1 MPSPSVLDLDELIAP
16 IPGDSPAGG
25 SVPFAVREKL
35 EEYRKEV
42 DPNDFDANDPMR
54 PESAQKADWAAV
66 VRLTRETLTE
76 TSKDLLVAARLTEG
90 LTKAHGFGGL
100 RDGLRLMR
108 RLVSECWDR
117 LNPAIESEDD
127 LEVRAAPF
135 YWIDEADR
143 GARFPNTLRQVPMV
157 WGEGGRFGWLQ
168 WKQSQGGKDGI
179 SPADIE
185 KAIEATPREL
195 CQATVEDLTESWQ
208 ELDTLAKELNGKM
221 GQYAPAFT
229 GLRQAVGECR
239 ALAQQILQRKGPD
252 LSQPE
257 EQAGGGEA
265 GDGGA
270 VGAGPADRGGSFLGK
285 QVNSRAQVYQ
295 QLAQTAALLQRLEPH
310 SPIPYLIN
318 RAVELGALSFPE
330 LMKQLIRDSD
340 VLTSMNREL
349 GIKEPSEE

>member
-1 MPSPSVLDLDELIAP
+1 MPSPPILDLDELVAP

-25 SVPFAVREKL
+25 SAPFAVREKL

-42 DPNDFDANDPMR
+42 DPNDFDAKDPMR
-54 PESAQKADWAAV
+54 PEAPVKANWAGV
-66 VRLTRETLTE
+66 VELARETLVG
-76 TSKDLLVAARLTEG
+76 TSKDLLIAARLTEG
-90 LTKAHGFGGL
+90 LTKAHGFVGL
-100 RDGLRLMR
+100 RDGLRLLR
-108 RLVSECWDR
+108 RLVTECWDR

-135 YWIDEADR
+135 FWLDDADR

-157 WGEGGRFGWLQ
+157 WFEGVRYGWLQ
-168 WKQSQGGKDGI
+168 WKQAQGGKDGI
-179 SPADIE
+179 SPAVID
-185 KAIEATPREL
+185 KAIEATPREH
-195 CQATVEDLTESWQ
+195 CQAMLEDLTDGWQ

-252 LSQPE
+252 LSQPGE
-257 EQAGGGEA
+257 EA
-265 GDGGA
+265 GDGH
-270 VGAGPADRGGSFLGK
+270 AGGEAPAEGGGNFLGR

-330 LMKQLIRDSD
+330 LMRQLIRDSD
-340 VLTSMNREL
+340 VLTLMNREL

>member
-1 MPSPSVLDLDELIAP
+1 MPSPPLFDLDELIAP
-16 IPGDSPAGG
+16 IPGDSPAGN

-42 DPNDFDANDPMR
+42 DPNDFDAKDPMR
-54 PESAQKADWAAV
+54 PESLQKADWAAV
-66 VRLTRETLTE
+66 VRLARETLTG
-76 TSKDLLVAARLTEG
+76 TSKDLLVTARLTEG
-90 LTKAHGFGGL
+90 LTKAHGFGGM

-108 RLVSECWDR
+108 RLVVECWDR

-135 YWIDEADR
+135 YWLDEDDR
-143 GARFPNTLRQVPMV
+143 GARFPNALRQVPMV
-157 WGEGGRFGWLQ
+157 SGDGGRYGWLQ
-168 WKQSQGGKDGI
+168 WKQAQGGKDGI

-185 KAIEATPREL
+185 KAIDATPREH
-195 CQATVEDLTESWQ
+195 CQVLVEDLTEIWQ

-252 LSQPE
+252 LSQSAE
-257 EQAGGGEA
+257 DAGDGEA
-265 GDGGA
+265 G
-270 VGAGPADRGGSFLGK
+270 GAGSADGGGSFFGK

-330 LMKQLIRDSD
+330 LMRQLIRDSD

-349 GIKEPSEE
+349 GIKEPEA

>member
-1 MPSPSVLDLDELIAP
+1 MPSPPVLDLDELIVP

-42 DPNDFDANDPMR
+42 DPNDFDAKDPMR
-54 PESAQKADWAAV
+54 PESPQKADWVAV
-66 VRLTRETLTE
+66 VRLARETLSD

-108 RLVSECWDR
+108 RLVTEGWDR
-117 LNPAIESEDD
+117 LNPVIESEDD

-135 YWIDEADR
+135 YWLDEADR

-157 WGEGGRFGWLQ
+157 GGEGGRYGWLQ
-168 WKQSQGGKDGI
+168 WKQAQGGKDGI
-179 SPADIE
+179 APADID
-185 KAIEATPREL
+185 KAIEATPREH
-195 CQATVEDLTESWQ
+195 CQAMVEDLTESWQ
-208 ELDTLAKELNGKM
+208 EIDTLAKELNGKM

-252 LSQPE
+252 LSHVGE
-257 EQAGGGEA
+257 EGDGEA
-265 GDGGA
+265 TEGGA
-270 VGAGPADRGGSFLGK
+270 SGSADGGGSFLGR

-330 LMKQLIRDSD
+330 LMRQLIRDSD
-340 VLTSMNREL
+340 VLALMNREL
-349 GIKEPSEE
+349 GIKEPEG

>member
-1 MPSPSVLDLDELIAP
+1 MPSPPVLDLDALLAP

-54 PESAQKADWAAV
+54 PESPQKADWDGV
-66 VRLTRETLTE
+66 SRLAQATLSE

-90 LTKAHGFGGL
+90 LTRAHGFGGL

-108 RLVSECWDR
+108 RLVTECWDR
-117 LNPAIESEDD
+117 INPAIESEDD

-135 YWIDEADR
+135 YWLDDADR
-143 GARFPNTLRQVPMV
+143 GARFPTTLRQVPMV
-157 WGEGGRFGWLQ
+157 WGDGGRYGWLQ
-168 WKQSQGGKDGI
+168 WKQAQGGTDGV
-179 SPADIE
+179 SSADIE
-185 KAIEATPREL
+185 KAIDATPRDQ
-195 CQATVEDLTESWQ
+195 CQAVLDDLTEIWQ
-208 ELDTLAKELNGKM
+208 EVDTLARELNGKM

-252 LSQPE
+252 LSQIG
-257 EQAGGGEA
+257 ADGTDGEA
-265 GDGGA
+265 GEGGA
-270 VGAGPADRGGSFLGK
+270 PGSGEGGGHFLGR

-295 QLAQTAALLQRLEPH
+295 QLAQAAALLQRLEPH

-330 LMKQLIRDSD
+330 LMRQLIQDSA

-349 GIKEPSEE
+349 GIKEPEE